1 MATAMQVSIDHTA
14 GFCKGVEH
22 SVSVAEEELKSGQ
35 PLYCLGE
42 IIHNRQVVNSLCEKG
57 LRIIDHS
64 DFSQLKGVRVLIRAH
79 GEPPE
84 TYRIAKE
91 NSITLIDTT
100 CHIVRTLQQRIR
112 EDHAESAPQGTQV
125 VIAGRKDH
133 PEVIGLRGQIPGK
146 VFIISSEE
154 ELEAVDFRKPVRIY
168 AQTTFNIARFESIKV
183 RADEISRSIPE
194 EERGPLLIRN
204 SICGQVRRREN
215 ALVEFSRKH
224 HVVVFISDP
233 SSSNGK
239 FLFGICRANNP
250 SSHFITG
257 PGDLQ
262 PHWFADTP
270 SVGVTGATSTPLWLL
285 QKVAGKITEIVSSQ
299 QD

>member
-1 MATAMQVSIDHTA
+1 MQVSIDHTA
-14 GFCKGVEH
+14 GFCKGVVQ
-22 SVSVAEEELKSGQ
+22 SIRIAEEELQSGQ

-42 IIHNRQVVNSLCEKG
+42 IIHNQQVVKSLCEKG
-57 LRIIDHS
+57 LRIIDHAA
-64 DFSQLKGVRVLIRAH
+64 FSQLKDVRVLIRAH

-91 NSITLIDTT
+91 NNITLIDTT
-100 CHIVRTLQQRIR
+100 CRIVRKLQQRIR
-112 EDHAESAPQGTQV
+112 EDYADSALEGAQV

-133 PEVIGLRGQIPGK
+133 PEVKGLRGQIPGS
-146 VFIISSEE
+146 VFIISSED
-154 ELEAVDFRKPVRIY
+154 ELEGVDFRKPVLIY
-168 AQTTFNIARFESIKV
+168 AQTTFNIAHFESIRR
-183 RADEISRSIPE
+183 RALDISQSIPE
-194 EERGPLLIRN
+194 KERGPLQIHD
-204 SICGQVRRREN
+204 SVCGQVRRREK
-215 ALVEFSRKH
+215 ALAEFSRKH
-224 HVVVFISDP
+224 RVIVFISDP

-257 PGDLQ
+257 PGDLR
-262 PHWFADTP
+262 PDWFSDTP

-285 QKVAGKITEIVSSQ
+285 RKVADEITEVVSSQ

>member
-1 MATAMQVSIDHTA
+1 MQVSIDHTA
-14 GFCKGVEH
+14 GFCKGVEY
-22 SVSVAEEELKSGQ
+22 SVSVAEDELKSGQ

-42 IIHNRQVVNSLCEKG
+42 IIHNRQVLNSLCDKG
-57 LRIIDHS
+57 LIIIDHAV
-64 DFSQLKGVRVLIRAH
+64 FSQLKDVRVLIRAH

-91 NSITLIDTT
+91 NNITLIDTT
-100 CHIVRTLQQRIR
+100 CRIVRTLQQRIR
-112 EDHAESAPQGTQV
+112 DDYAESALQGVQV

-133 PEVIGLRGQIPGK
+133 PEVKGLRGQITQNM
-146 VFIISSEE
+146 FIISCED
-154 ELEAVDFRKPVRIY
+154 ELEDVDFRKPVRIY
-168 AQTTFNIARFESIKV
+168 AQTTFNVACFRSIKA
-183 RADEISRSIPE
+183 RAEEISRSIPD
-194 EERGPLLIRN
+194 EERGPLMIHN
-204 SICGQVRRREN
+204 TVCGQVRRRES
-215 ALVEFSRKH
+215 ALVEFSGNH
-224 HVVVFISDP
+224 HVVVFVSDP

-239 FLFGICRANNP
+239 FLFDICRANNP

-262 PHWFADTP
+262 PGWFADAQ